1 MELFHLK
8 LKRFVVANY
17 RSVKRIE
24 LDHLD
29 NMVWLAG
36 RNNAGKSN
44 LLDAFQFLSDAA
56 TSFEHALAGRGR
68 DLVQVMHRKR
78 PHVKMEF
85 LFDFVLAADKRTDL
99 IQQLFAENTLPVAS
113 AALSGA
119 FLSTLTLKVVIGRDD
134 FAEELSTPNL

>member
-8 LKRFVVANY
+8 LKRFVAANY

-44 LLDAFQFLSDAA
+44 LLDAFLFLSDAA
-56 TSFEHALAGRGR
+56 ISF
-68 DLVQVMHRKR
+68 
-78 PHVKMEF
+78 
-85 LFDFVLAADKRTDL
+85 
-99 IQQLFAENTLPVAS
+99 
-113 AALSGA
+113 
-119 FLSTLTLKVVIGRDD
+119 
-134 FAEELSTPNL
+134 

>member
-44 LLDAFQFLSDAA
+44 LSGRLSVSVRRRHQFRARP
-56 TSFEHALAGRGR
+56 GRA
-68 DLVQVMHRKR
+68 R
-78 PHVKMEF
+78 P
-85 LFDFVLAADKRTDL
+85 R
-99 IQQLFAENTLPVAS
+99 
-113 AALSGA
+113 SGA
-119 FLSTLTLKVVIGRDD
+119 GVAPEKTARQNGLFV
-134 FAEELSTPNL
+134 